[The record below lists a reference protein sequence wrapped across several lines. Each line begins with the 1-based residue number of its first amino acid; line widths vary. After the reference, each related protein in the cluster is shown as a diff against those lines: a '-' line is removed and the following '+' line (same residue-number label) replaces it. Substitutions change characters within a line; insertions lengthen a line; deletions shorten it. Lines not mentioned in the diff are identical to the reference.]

1 MKRYLLELF
10 YSQIA
15 PSGKLLLMSALA
27 SDLNSALPTV
37 LLWAGASLLA
47 VMLLG
52 RAMLRRRESLT
63 QTLKQH
69 VSKTIGTV
77 DGGAGDE
84 QAKE

>member
-1 MKRYLLELF
+1 MN
-10 YSQIA
+10 
-15 PSGKLLLMSALA
+15 ALA

-47 VMLLG
+47 IMLLG

-69 VSKTIGTV
+69 VSKTVGTV
-77 DGGAGDE
+77 DGRAGDQ